1 MTPVPVEDIRRGD
14 GPKVIRRLEALCTVS
29 KDGFAARA
37 GSPLVLRPWQK
48 QLLLRLFARRP
59 DGRRRHRTALIGMPR
74 KNGKSALG
82 SGLALDGLLFDGQGA
97 EVYSA
102 AAEKEQARIVFGET
116 KRMVQAKPDLLEAC
130 TVMRDVI
137 EVPSTNSLYRVLSAE
152 AYSKE
157 GLNISRA
164 LVDELHAH
172 PTDDL
177 WDVLTLAMAARL
189 DPLAIAI
196 TTAGV
201 MKDRLGNDTVCYR
214 LFRYGV
220 DIAEG
225 RIDDP
230 SFFMAWW
237 GAPMGA
243 DHTDPEVWRVA
254 NPGFDDLID
263 PEDFAARVR
272 STPEPEF
279 RTKRLNQWVA
289 TAVAWFRVGI
299 FEACEDAELTIP
311 DGASVVL
318 GFDGSYSGD
327 STALV
332 VAAMFD
338 GKPHVQ
344 VVRLWENPDPDDQG
358 WRVPRGDVIAAIRE
372 ACHRWDVLEIAADE
386 HIWVHELQQLADEG
400 LPIAKFPQTGQGMI
414 EATQRV
420 YELVIQR
427 GLSHDGDV
435 ELCRHVANA
444 ALKQDSR
451 GSRLTKDR
459 PNSKRH
465 IDLAVAMVMAVDRAS
480 VLASTQFA
488 SVMYASDEMPEESDE
503 PEIGVGLPRVLSQE
517 DVTECFA
524 CRVGGCTV
532 HGQEDQ

>member
-1 MTPVPVEDIRRGD
+1 M
-14 GPKVIRRLEALCTVS
+14 
-29 KDGFAARA
+29 
-37 GSPLVLRPWQK
+37 LREWQK
-48 QLLLRLFARRP
+48 QLLLRLFARRA

-82 SGLALDGLLFDGQGA
+82 SGLALDGLLFDGRGA

-116 KRMVQAKPDLLEAC
+116 KRMVQAKPDLLAE
-130 TVMRDVI
+130 TNVMRDVI
-137 EVPSTNSLYRVLSAE
+137 EVPSTNSIYRVLSAE

-189 DPLAIAI
+189 DPLALAI

-220 DIAEG
+220 DVAEG

-237 GAPMGA
+237 GAPHGA
-243 DHTDPEVWRVA
+243 NHADPEVWRAA
-254 NPGFDDLID
+254 NPGYGDLID
-263 PEDFAARVR
+263 PEDFAARVK

-279 RTKRLNQWVA
+279 RTKRLNQWVEA
-289 TAVAWFRVGI
+289 AVAWFRVGV
-299 FEACEDAELTIP
+299 FEACEDAEREIE
-311 DGASVVL
+311 DGESVVL

-327 STALV
+327 STALIAV
-332 VAAMFD
+332 TL
-338 GKPHVQ
+338 GEKPHVH
-344 VVRLWENPDPDDQG
+344 VVRCWENPDPEDQS
-358 WRVPRGDVIAAIRE
+358 WRVPRGDVMTAIRA
-372 ACHRWDVLEIAADE
+372 ACHRWNVLEVAADE
-386 HIWVHELQQLADEG
+386 HIWVHELQQLYDEG
-400 LPIAKFPQTGQGMI
+400 LPIAKYPQTGQGMI

-420 YELVIQR
+420 YEAVIQK
-427 GLSHDGDV
+427 GLSHDGDQDLV
-435 ELCRHVANA
+435 RHVANA
-444 ALKQDSR
+444 VLKTDGR

-465 IDLAVAMVMAVDRAS
+465 IDLAVAMVMAVDRAA
-480 VLASTQFA
+480 VLSGGQ
-488 SVMYASDEMPEESDE
+488 YANVLYRSDYVSDEPPE
-503 PEIGVGLPRVLSQE
+503 PEIGPKSPVVLTQE
-517 DVTECFA
+517 DYTTCFA
-524 CRVGGCTV
+524 CKVGACTV
-532 HGQEDQ
+532 HN

>member
-1 MTPVPVEDIRRGD
+1 VEDIRRGD
-14 GPKVIRRLEALCTVS
+14 GPKVIRRLEALCTIS

-37 GSPLVLRPWQK
+37 GEPLVLRAWQK
-48 QLLLRLFARRP
+48 QLLLRLFARRA
-59 DGRRRHRTALIGMPR
+59 DGRRRHRVALIGMPR

-116 KRMVQAKPDLLEAC
+116 KRMVQAKADLLEAC

-137 EVPSTNSLYRVLSAE
+137 EVPATNSLYRVLSAE

-172 PTDDL
+172 ATDDL
-177 WDVLTLAMAARL
+177 WNVLTLASAARL
-189 DPLAIAI
+189 DPLVAAI

-201 MKDRLGNDTVCYR
+201 TKDRLGNDSVCYR

-237 GAPMGA
+237 GAPHGA
-243 DHTDPEVWRVA
+243 DHLDPEVWRAA

-263 PEDFAARVR
+263 PEDFASSVR
-272 STPEPEF
+272 RTPEPEF
-279 RTKRLNQWVA
+279 RTKRLNQWVES
-289 TAVAWFRVGI
+289 AVAWFRVGV
-299 FEACEDAELTIP
+299 FEACLENIRIEDGEP
-311 DGASVVL
+311 VVL

-327 STALV
+327 STALLAV
-332 VAAMFD
+332 TLGD
-338 GKPHVQ
+338 CPHVS
-344 VVRLWENPDPDDQG
+344 VVHCWENRDAEDHG
-358 WRVPRGDVIAAIRE
+358 WRVPRGDVLATIRAA
-372 ACHRWDVLEIAADE
+372 CDRWQVLEIAADE

-400 LPIAKFPQTGQGMI
+400 LPVVKYPQTGQGMI

-420 YELVIQR
+420 YERVIDG
-427 GLSHDGDV
+427 GLTHDGDEDLV
-435 ELCRHVANA
+435 RHVTNA
-444 ALKQDSR
+444 VLKTDSR

-459 PNSKRH
+459 VNSKRH
-465 IDLAVAMVMAVDRAS
+465 IDLAVAMVMAVDRAA
-480 VLASTQFA
+480 VLSSGQFA
-488 SVMYASDEMPEESDE
+488 TVLYASDEVPAEPDGPEV
-503 PEIGVGLPRVLSQE
+503 GVQYPRMLSQE

-524 CRVGGCTV
+524 CKVGGCTI
-532 HGQEDQ
+532 HG